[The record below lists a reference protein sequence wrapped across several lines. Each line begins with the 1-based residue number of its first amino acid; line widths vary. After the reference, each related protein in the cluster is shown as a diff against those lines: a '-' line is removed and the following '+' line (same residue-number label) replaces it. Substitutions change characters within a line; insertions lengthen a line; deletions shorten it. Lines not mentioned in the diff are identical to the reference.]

1 MAVPASPPC
10 RPASSLKVKIPA
22 LEIGALLQGELVPQE
37 WSFGAFLPA
46 WWPAITWPHY
56 VLIGTAATVAV
67 ASLFRTRRSS
77 LAAVPVLL
85 KL

>member
-1 MAVPASPPC
+1 
-10 RPASSLKVKIPA
+10 VKIPA

>member
-22 LEIGALLQGELVPQE
+22 LEIGALLHGELVPQE

-46 WWPAITWPHY
+46 WWPVIAWPHY
-56 VLIGTAATVAV
+56 VLIGIAATVAV
-67 ASLFRTRRSS
+67 ASLFRARRSS
-77 LAAVPVLL
+77 LAAGSRVA
-85 KL
+85 